1 MAGGGDEKIYTA
13 GAHDRPP
20 KGCVMYAARK
30 IDDFP
35 AQAGVDLLDSVTTL
49 VTQEITNAAVTIN
62 FTACEPADKRVE
74 PTLTDL
80 ALLRDRARAM
90 SQVMLGVVSSMA
102 TLAPQDA
109 VDPECRVVL
118 ALDSVVQM
126 NLDYRDTLESSA
138 AKCREVVDLNESSKK
153 CLEAGIMDVIA
164 ALDTV
169 ASSARELIKAIE
181 RHDQKV
187 RRNAGESA
195 GTLASAAV
203 AGGSAGV
210 AMFEVVRG
218 LRDRKVFSR
227 ASALERIRARRAR

>member
-1 MAGGGDEKIYTA
+1 
-13 GAHDRPP
+13 
-20 KGCVMYAARK
+20 
-30 IDDFP
+30 
-35 AQAGVDLLDSVTTL
+35 
-49 VTQEITNAAVTIN
+49 
-62 FTACEPADKRVE
+62 
-74 PTLTDL
+74 
-80 ALLRDRARAM
+80 
-90 SQVMLGVVSSMA
+90 
-102 TLAPQDA
+102 
-109 VDPECRVVL
+109 
-118 ALDSVVQM
+118 
-126 NLDYRDTLESSA
+126 
-138 AKCREVVDLNESSKK
+138 
-153 CLEAGIMDVIA
+153 MDVIA